1 MICSLFKRRR
11 RLDGVLTESREWFGQ
26 LRMDWDHG
34 RPRVWNLGTTDKR
47 EATRLLH
54 EERTKAEKRHHGLL
68 PLEEATEARERPLN
82 ELLEAFLGQLR
93 ASGRAD
99 MTVKKYR
106 TLRVLFVRCGWRRLE
121 HVTEKSF
128 CRWRAESDLSAKS
141 KNDCLKNTSNFF
153 HWMRRV
159 RMVTENP
166 LEFVEPV
173 KVTATEFR
181 RALTT
186 EQAQQL
192 FKVASP
198 QRAAVYLV
206 AMRTGLRRKEL
217 QGLTVGDFALDAPSP
232 FVRVPASIT
241 KNRQE
246 AMLWLPDEVVP
257 VIRSILPD
265 NPLPFEK
272 VFAGMVPRLPRFK
285 KDLELAGIPFE
296 DDQGRRL
303 DLHALR
309 LTFCMDAGDACGGD
323 LRLLQAVMRHSD
335 IRTTMRHYKDSTRL
349 PTANVIAKLPA
360 LTAISGTQTGTQ
372 IGTQTGVADGLAGSL
387 AVAGGLK

>member
-1 MICSLFKRRR
+1 M
-11 RLDGVLTESREWFGQ
+11 
-26 LRMDWDHG
+26 
-34 RPRVWNLGTTDKR
+34 DKR
-47 EATRLLH
+47 EAERMLH
-54 EERTKAEKRHHGLL
+54 EERVKTEKRHHGML
-68 PLEEATEARERPLN
+68 PPEEATEARQRPLN
-82 ELLEAFLGQLR
+82 ELLETFLGQLR
-93 ASGRAD
+93 ASGRAE

-106 TLRVLFVRCGWRRLE
+106 TLGVLFARCGWRQLE

-128 CRWRAESDLSAKS
+128 RHWREHSDLSAKS

-166 LEFVEPV
+166 LQFIEPV

-186 EQAQQL
+186 EQAQRL
-192 FKVASP
+192 CRVAPP
-198 QRAAVYLV
+198 QRAAVYLT

-217 QGLTVGDFALDAPSP
+217 QGLTVGDFTFAAPDP
-232 FVRVPASIT
+232 FVLVPASIT

-246 AMLWLPDEVVP
+246 AKLFLPDEVAL

-265 NPLPFEK
+265 NPMPFEK

-285 KDLELAGIPFE
+285 KDLELAGIPFQDE
-296 DDQGRRL
+296 QGRRL

-335 IRTTMRHYKDSTRL
+335 IRTTMRHYKDSSRL
-349 PTANVIAKLPA
+349 PTASVIAKLPS
-360 LTAISGTQTGTQ
+360 LTAVSGTQHGTQ
-372 IGTQTGVADGLAGSL
+372 GGTQTGVAAGLGESQ